1 MNYDVILFQE
11 LIQAYPTWAQL
22 RPHLEQM
29 HLRIIDCS
37 DNYHIIRYEKGI
49 SHFSNPCVP
58 WFRSVVWDGV
68 TNRPLCI
75 APPKAS
81 EISRMVDLT
90 TNEYRIEEFLEGV
103 MVNLFLD
110 REGRIRYATRSRLD
124 ATGTFYSSRSFLEL
138 LREALGPITEQS
150 LLGSAAFA
158 SLLLQHPEH
167 RIVSRIQTPAVHI
180 IHTGVVDLSGTVHFM
195 EHQPALEKPAGESLD
210 RWFKQLTES
219 KGWQWQGIVLKD
231 GLGKRYRMRSSTYAM
246 VRTLRSDSP
255 RLDIRFLKLRQKCLL
270 ETYYYYY
277 PEDQAAMRLIE
288 LNIRAITHQLYDAY
302 VNCNIKHAQP
312 FADLPGHLKTHV
324 WALHSQYLGTLK
336 EKGYFIRKQEV
347 IQYMNTLAIN
357 RILHLLRFL

>member
-1 MNYDVILFQE
+1 MNYDVTLFKD
-11 LIQAYPTWAQL
+11 LIQAFPLWPQL
-22 RPHLEQM
+22 RAHLEQM
-29 HLRIIDCS
+29 QLRIIDCS
-37 DNYHIIRYEKGI
+37 DNYYIIRYEKGI

-58 WFRSVVWDGV
+58 WFRSVVWDGT

-81 EISRMVDLT
+81 VDLT
-90 TNEYRIEEFLEGV
+90 TKEYRIEEFLEGV

-138 LREALGPITEQS
+138 LQEALGSISEQS
-150 LLGSAAFA
+150 LLGSATFG

-167 RIVSRIQTPAVHI
+167 RIVSRIQTPAVHV
-180 IHTGVVDLSGTVHFM
+180 IHTGVLDLSGVVHFT
-195 EHQPALEKPAGESLD
+195 EHRPALERPAEEPLD
-210 RWFKQLTES
+210 LWFKYLAES

-231 GLGKRYRMRSSTYAM
+231 GQGGRTRMRSSTYAM
-246 VRTLRSDSP
+246 VRTLRSDSN
-255 RLDIRFLKLRQKCLL
+255 RLDIRFLKLRQKHLL
-270 ETYYYYY
+270 ETYFYYY
-277 PEDQAAMRLIE
+277 PEDQGPMRQLE
-288 LNIRAITHQLYDAY
+288 LDIRAITYQLYGAY
-302 VNCNIKHAQP
+302 VNCHIKHTCL
-312 FADLPGHLKTHV
+312 FADLPAHLKTHV

-347 IQYMNTLAIN
+347 IQYVNGLAIP